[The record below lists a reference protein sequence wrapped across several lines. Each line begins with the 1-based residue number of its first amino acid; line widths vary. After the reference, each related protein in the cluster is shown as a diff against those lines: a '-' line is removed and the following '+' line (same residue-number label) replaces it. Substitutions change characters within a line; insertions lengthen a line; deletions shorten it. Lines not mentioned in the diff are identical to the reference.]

1 MSTIK
6 TTNITHGSNTGTSNL
21 VLDSSGNATVNGNAT
36 VTGNLSVTGS
46 FTKVLSEVDQWY
58 VTTNQTVDTDPVTAF
73 ARVSSSGSA
82 SPLGT
87 GMSVS
92 SGIFTFPSTG
102 KWLIFAKAKFSINDH
117 DSVNFNIFVT
127 TDNSSYNF
135 VATCADGL
143 NGSGQNRDG
152 GDATMYF
159 LDVTDTSQV
168 KVKFTVG
175 SLGSGSKLMGG
186 SDFTSGV
193 LFMRIG
199 DT

>member
-21 VLDSSGNATVNGNAT
+21 VLDSSGNATVNGN
-36 VTGNLSVTGS
+36 LSVTGN
-46 FTKVLSEVDQWY
+46 FPRGLSEVDQWY
-58 VTTNQTVDTDPVTAF
+58 VTTNQTVDADPVTAF

-87 GMSVS
+87 GMTLSN
-92 SGIFTFPSTG
+92 GIFSFPTTG
-102 KWLIFAKAKFSINDH
+102 KYLVFAKAKFSINDH
-117 DSVNFNIFVT
+117 DSVNFNINVT
-127 TDNSSYNF
+127 TDNTNYSF

-175 SLGSGSKLMGG
+175 SLGSGSKLIGG